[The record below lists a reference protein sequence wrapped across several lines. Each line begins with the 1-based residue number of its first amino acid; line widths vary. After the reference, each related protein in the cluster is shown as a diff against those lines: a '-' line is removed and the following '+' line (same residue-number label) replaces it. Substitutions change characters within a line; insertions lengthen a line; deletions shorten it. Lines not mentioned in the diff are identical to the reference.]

1 MGLLILI
8 LGLIVFFGAHTFVT
22 FREARAAAI
31 ERLGLTGYRA
41 LFALVSLAGLALI
54 VWGFGQYRAHDWIQ
68 VWSPPAF
75 MRHITVGLM
84 LFAVILFTA
93 AFIPSHI
100 KAKAKHPMLAGV
112 KTWALAHLLSNGDLG
127 SILLFGSFLAW
138 GVYARIAAKRR
149 GDVGRRPRR
158 RAGPTTSSWS
168 CSASSFISRSAT
180 PSIRSSSACRCSGM
194 IPKSLFVQVM
204 RKTRNQAGRDQPLP
218 PDIRARKG
226 GEPIVCLTSYHAHTA
241 RIVDKHCDVILV
253 GDSLGMVMH
262 GLETT
267 VPVTL
272 DMMILQGHAVMRG
285 SKRAL
290 VVVDMPFGSY
300 EASKEQAFMNAAR
313 VLKETGCG
321 AIKVEG
327 GTRMAE
333 TIRFLVE
340 RGVPVMAHVG
350 LTPQAINVIG
360 SFRAQGREE
369 ADWARIEDDA
379 LAVAEAG
386 AFSVVIE
393 AVAEPLARKL
403 TAAVQIPT
411 IGIGASVACDG
422 QILVLEDMLGLS
434 PRVPKFVKR
443 YTDLGPGIDKAIAD
457 YAAEV
462 RARTFPGPRARL
474 CDEGQKALNP

>member
-1 MGLLILI
+1 MSVQDEI
-8 LGLIVFFGAHTFVT
+8 
-22 FREARAAAI
+22 R
-31 ERLGLTGYRA
+31 RL
-41 LFALVSLAGLALI
+41 
-54 VWGFGQYRAHDWIQ
+54 
-68 VWSPPAF
+68 
-75 MRHITVGLM
+75 
-84 LFAVILFTA
+84 TA
-93 AFIPSHI
+93 
-100 KAKAKHPMLAGV
+100 
-112 KTWALAHLLSNGDLG
+112 
-127 SILLFGSFLAW
+127 
-138 GVYARIAAKRR
+138 
-149 GDVGRRPRR
+149 
-158 RAGPTTSSWS
+158 
-168 CSASSFISRSAT
+168 
-180 PSIRSSSACRCSGM
+180 
-194 IPKSLFVQVM
+194 
-204 RKTRNQAGRDQPLP
+204 

-241 RIVDKHCDVILV
+241 RLVDAYCDVILV

-300 EASKEQAFMNAAR
+300 ESSKEQAFMNASR

-327 GTRMAE
+327 GKRMAE
-333 TIRFLVE
+333 TIAFLTE

-350 LTPQAINVIG
+350 LTPQAINTIG
-360 SFRAQGREE
+360 SFRAQGRDES
-369 ADWARIEDDA
+369 DWSRIEQDA
-379 LAVAEAG
+379 IAVSQAG
-386 AFSVVIE
+386 AFAVVIE

-403 TAAVQIPT
+403 TSAVAIPT

-443 YTDLGPGIDKAIAD
+443 YGTLGPGIEKAIAD

-462 RARTFPGPRARL
+462 RSRTFPGPVHVYPMKGKKGL
-474 CDEGQKALNP
+474 TP